1 MSRLRSPRIP
11 LGSGVWAAT
20 ARRFYQR
27 PSISPARTIGP
38 GSAILTRR
46 MTRRRTSSPQRRTR
60 ATEAALGR
68 RVGSNGASRLSGT
81 TLAIVGIGAL
91 VIAGLSVILIFA
103 LLAPGASAS
112 VGVAQ
117 AMDGRDHIADGT
129 AGGPYSSTPAAS
141 GPHWDHPLPWGVYTT
156 AQPQEPAIHNLE
168 HGGIVIWYQ
177 ADQVTAEQIDALE
190 TFTRSWNATERFK
203 VIVAPWTGSDFGHP
217 MAMLAWTWLLY
228 LDEIDTDVMDRFVDQ
243 HYGDAPEPGGGPGRP
258 VQ

>member
-1 MSRLRSPRIP
+1 
-11 LGSGVWAAT
+11 
-20 ARRFYQR
+20 
-27 PSISPARTIGP
+27 
-38 GSAILTRR
+38 

-60 ATEAALGR
+60 ASEAALGR

-91 VIAGLSVILIFA
+91 VIAGLSAILIFA
-103 LLAPGASAS
+103 LLAPSASES

-117 AMDGRDHIADGT
+117 AMDGRQHIDPGT

-141 GPHWDHPLPWGVYTT
+141 GPHWGTPADWGVYRD
-156 AQPQEPAIHNLE
+156 PIRQEPAIHNLE

-177 ADQVTAEQIDALE
+177 ADQVTADQIEQLE
-190 TFTRSWNATERFK
+190 TFTRSWNGTERFK
-203 VIVAPWTGSDFGHP
+203 VLVAPWSGPDFGHP
-217 MAMLAWTWLLY
+217 MAIVAWTWLLY
-228 LDEIDTDVMDRFVDQ
+228 LDEVDTDLMDQFVDQ